1 LKAKKHSNIKRI
13 EGNLACQ
20 VKNAYLG
27 KKDGDREG
35 TKCEPEGIYANE
47 HLIGMA

>member
-20 VKNAYLG
+20 GKNAYLG
-27 KKDGDREG
+27 KKEGDRQE
-35 TKCEPEGIYANE
+35 TKWQ
-47 HLIGMA
+47 